1 MYVPRISW
9 VCMQLGCSP
18 SPAEMEA
25 IHERIQPLI
34 AKVRLSFITNEI
46 EQTNQNIFKKYRVR
60 QSLEIL
66 ELADQVFSKKLAV
79 AFSGGKD
86 SLVAL
91 HFALQVNPDIPVIF
105 NNTTVEF
112 SETVDFVHS
121 LAKEWGFNL
130 QITNPHSSF
139 LADVKKHGWAT
150 HDDRWCCRPYKD
162 EPAFRFLSENGIAAE
177 VTGTTR
183 TESIYRRSLTPL
195 KLPKKNPGI
204 IRVNPI
210 YDWNEWEIWRYI
222 REQKLPYNP
231 LYDKGYRRVG
241 CWCCPLNGWTH
252 YRRLMKTAPKLFAC
266 IENFEPPHP
275 RIQEFKEKL
284 NSN

>member
-1 MYVPRISW
+1 MLI
-9 VCMQLGCSP
+9 
-18 SPAEMEA
+18 
-25 IHERIQPLI
+25 IHERTQPLI
-34 AKVRLSFITNEI
+34 AKVKSALITREI
-46 EQTNQNIFKKYRVR
+46 EKTNQSIFQKYRVR

-66 ELADQVFSKKLAV
+66 ERADEVFSEKLAV

-112 SETVDFVHS
+112 PETVSFVHS
-121 LAKEWGFNL
+121 LAKEWGFDL
-130 QITNPHSSF
+130 HVTQP
-139 LADVKKHGWAT
+139 DVPFFGATKERGWAT
-150 HDDRWCCRPYKD
+150 HDERWCCRPYKD
-162 EPAFRFLSENGIAAE
+162 EPAFRFLSENKITAE
-177 VTGTTR
+177 ITGTTR
-183 TESIYRRSLTPL
+183 TESIYRRSLTPI
-195 KLPKKNPGI
+195 KMPKKNPGI

-210 YDWNEWEIWRYI
+210 YDWNEWEIWTYI

-252 YRRLMKTAPKLFAC
+252 YRRLMKTHPKLFAC
-266 IENFEPPHP
+266 IEKFEPAHP
-275 RIQEFKEKL
+275 KIVECKENL
-284 NSN
+284 SA